1 MKAPFRQRAVMP
13 HPAVRLSSL
22 LRLIAPYG
30 AKPASAHASR
40 HPARR
45 AGVALALGV
54 GMTLT
59 AGLGLPGGAHAQ
71 TDDGAMDAVGVTEA
85 DGSLTTYSDPFCAGY
100 AVAFAANGGDKT
112 LTPECPEEPVE
123 PLSLSGH
130 AKGERAGKASAQAFQ
145 QFMKQQA
152 AVRQKRPEQIF
163 LPGFYDKSRDIWATS
178 EPGMYRVTSFDGGRF
193 AVVNREDV
201 GLGVVDKTGALIVPI
216 EYPQIGFEQGE
227 TFITAQKD
235 GKTVVFDGQGKVIV
249 PARYERVLILDKNY
263 LIAQNDGR
271 NEVYDPQGKLLFAL
285 DKDVIPAGEG
295 LFWFMQEPQRWG
307 LVDGAGKPVVKPE
320 FTYTSSFQKGKLTS
334 QKSDGENYTIFANGK
349 VVKQP

>member
-1 MKAPFRQRAVMP
+1 MS
-13 HPAVRLSSL
+13 HPAVRLSRLSSPLTPPDAGAHTESVSRRPACRAAIAGPL
-22 LRLIAPYG
+22 LA
-30 AKPASAHASR
+30 
-40 HPARR
+40 
-45 AGVALALGV
+45 
-54 GMTLT
+54 
-59 AGLGLPGGAHAQ
+59 AGLGLTLSLALSAPAHAQ
-71 TDDGAMDAVGVTEA
+71 AEDAAMDAVGVTEA

-100 AVAFAANGGDKT
+100 AVAFAANGGDKA

-130 AKGERAGKASAQAFQ
+130 AKGERAGKASAQAYL
-145 QFMKQQA
+145 QFKKQQDA
-152 AVRQKRPEQIF
+152 LRQKRPDQVF
-163 LPGFYDKSRDIWATS
+163 LPGFYDKSRDIWSSS
-178 EPGMYRVTSFDGGRF
+178 EPGMYRATSFDGGRY
-193 AVVNREDV
+193 AVVNKEDV
-201 GLGVVDKTGALIVPI
+201 GLGVVDKTGALIVPV

-227 TFITAQKD
+227 TFITVQKD
-235 GKTVVFDGQGKVIV
+235 GKAGVFDGRGKMLV

-263 LIAQNDGR
+263 LIALNNGR
-271 NEVYDPQGKLLFAL
+271 NEVYDPQGNVLFTL

-307 LVDGAGKPVVKPE
+307 LVDSSGKPVVKPE